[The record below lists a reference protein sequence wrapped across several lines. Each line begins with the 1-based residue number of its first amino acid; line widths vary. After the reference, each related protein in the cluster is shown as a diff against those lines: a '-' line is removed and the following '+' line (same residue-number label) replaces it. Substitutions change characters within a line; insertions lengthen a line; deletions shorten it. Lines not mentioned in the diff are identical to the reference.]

1 MFALHFGAVAVT
13 LGSTVR
19 RHKASFQRTLQLRQ
33 VRSIDATFLT
43 SKSRGTSCDIIQFM
57 SQGELII
64 ETLTADA
71 ENESQ
76 NVWSFAF
83 EVDRKSLGHRS
94 TSPQS
99 VFVGDRLKGQD
110 PTLSSWFP
118 NVGKD
123 DCVFHLIENMKEPKN
138 GAANPEEIILF
149 KKLIHSAT
157 AIDANANEVY
167 FLNNVRE
174 RVRDYVSSSIFQ
186 GNSSL
191 NRFCDGIIMHMNGN
205 IEREGIRSAQGSESF
220 HFSNI
225 SERSIVALTRI
236 EMRCDM

>member
-1 MFALHFGAVAVT
+1 
-13 LGSTVR
+13 
-19 RHKASFQRTLQLRQ
+19 
-33 VRSIDATFLT
+33 
-43 SKSRGTSCDIIQFM
+43 M

-64 ETLTADA
+64 EILTADA

-138 GAANPEEIILF
+138 GAANPEEIKLF

-157 AIDANANEVY
+157 VIDANAFVY
-167 FLNNVRE
+167 
-174 RVRDYVSSSIFQ
+174 S
-186 GNSSL
+186 
-191 NRFCDGIIMHMNGN
+191 
-205 IEREGIRSAQGSESF
+205 
-220 HFSNI
+220 
-225 SERSIVALTRI
+225 
-236 EMRCDM
+236 